1 MPADQ
6 FGKQATSAVA
16 FQHKEL
22 CREDY
27 GYECGLNVEEIALTD
42 FALRRER
49 PVEVRKASDLVPQ
62 DEKQPLAL
70 E

>member
-1 MPADQ
+1 MPANQ
-6 FGKQATSAVA
+6 FRKLATSAVT

-22 CREDY
+22 SREDY
-27 GYECGLNVEEIALTD
+27 GYGCGLNVEEIALTN
-42 FALRRER
+42 FALRRKR
-49 PVEVRKASDLVPQ
+49 PVEVRKARDLVPQ